1 MRGIEVSEMAG
12 LDKRDEERAQ
22 RGDEVHHFQAV
33 GGDGFRYDGEAAAM
47 VDGAERVPPAVRR
60 RGDDAIS
67 VVRGGGGEQR
77 EEIVPGQFRHVA
89 GGDEVPIGL
98 RNAES
103 GQQTADGPE
112 AGHEIGDNGKSEGA
126 MAVGIADDDGGA
138 GGGENLR
145 GDARGERLPVEG
157 KQRLV
162 HAHSRASTSRKHE
175 ARLPHER
182 IITLGAIP
190 AFRNGIGKN
199 LNCGYNRIKHK
210 ALFCFLTVG
219 FWMASTCADSPKLSA
234 RDNPPAGGL
243 ASVVRV
249 DAKTGRLVR
258 VTRISPGGGMKAP
271 VPTVAVDALVQSA
284 ARSHDVDPLLV
295 HSVIQAES
303 AFRPLAVSAK
313 GAEGLMQLMP
323 ATARRFGVSDVFDP
337 QENIEGG
344 VKYLKYLR
352 DLFQDDRLAIAAYN
366 AGEGAVAKY
375 KGVPPY
381 RETAAYV
388 DKVSRGYDLA
398 KKAAGKSGAA
408 PKPAPE
414 EDAYRQLASFYDA
427 QGLLHM
433 TTQ

>member
-1 MRGIEVSEMAG
+1 MRRIDVAEMAG
-12 LDKRDEERAQ
+12 IGQRDEERAE
-22 RGDEVHHFQAV
+22 RGDQVHHFQV
-33 GGDGFRYDGEAAAM
+33 FGGDRFRDGGKAAAM
-47 VDGAERVPPAVRR
+47 VDGAERMPAAV
-60 RGDDAIS
+60 GCDGHDAIAG
-67 VVRGGGGEQR
+67 VRGGGGEKQPQ
-77 EEIVPGQFRHVA
+77 VVAGQTGHVA

-98 RNAES
+98 AHAES
-103 GQQTADGPE
+103 GEQTANRPQ
-112 AGHEIGDNGKSEGA
+112 AGHEIGENGKTEG
-126 MAVGIADDDGGA
+126 GIPDGVADDRNRT
-138 GGGENLR
+138 GGGENFG
-145 GDARGERLPVEG
+145 GDARGERQSTVQ

-162 HAHSRASTSRKHE
+162 HAHSRASTPRQHE

-182 IITLGAIP
+182 IIALGALP
-190 AFRNGIGKN
+190 ALRDGIGKN

-234 RDNPPAGGL
+234 RDNPPAARL

-249 DAKTGRLVR
+249 DSKTGRLIR
-258 VTRISPGGGMKAP
+258 VTLGQRGNAGKTAAP
-271 VPTVAVDALVQSA
+271 AASVDALVRTA

-295 HSVIQAES
+295 QSVIQAES
-303 AFRPLAVSAK
+303 AFQPLAVSPK

-323 ATARRFGVSDVFDP
+323 ATARRFGVSDIFDP

-388 DKVSRGYDLA
+388 DKVSRRYDLA
-398 KKAAGKSGAA
+398 KKAAGKSASA
-408 PKPAPE
+408 PRPAPE

-427 QGLLHM
+427 QGRLHM